1 MLRGLGRAFLYDWQF
16 PYNGPTQATPDGG
29 RVY

>member
-16 PYNGPTQATPDGG
+16 PYNGPAT
-29 RVY
+29 RFAA